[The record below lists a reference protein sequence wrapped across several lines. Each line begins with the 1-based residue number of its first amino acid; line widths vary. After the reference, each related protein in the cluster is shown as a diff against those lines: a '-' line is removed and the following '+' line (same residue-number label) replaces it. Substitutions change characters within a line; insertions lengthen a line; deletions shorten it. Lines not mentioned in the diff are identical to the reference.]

1 VSVYNAVVLRS
12 IKRNMSR
19 VKNKKLPTIAGHKL
33 LYECNLRCK
42 MCPFWRRPDSKLLS
56 MDQEIAMMEKLKEAG
71 VSYLG
76 FEGGEPLLRND
87 TPDILRESHKRFHT
101 SMVTN
106 GWRLEKKIKDIS
118 NSLDFLFVS
127 IDGNKEVHDT
137 MRGMSGSFEH
147 AIRGINASKHA
158 VPVAMSSTITREN
171 IDTVQDILDIGNDLD
186 VPINFQIEYDY
197 STAEKISP
205 EKDKLL
211 SVLNMLI
218 DSKKNDGP
226 IMNTVQYFES
236 IKNSWFYGIKWEC
249 RPWLTINI
257 DPEGRVVTPCY
268 IINEYSGT
276 DYVWNMD
283 IKKMWNSFDWEPYR
297 SCNKCALSCYLEP
310 SLFKWTKPA
319 MVKSR
324 IIDATIDYIKFSAS
338 RKGY

>member
-1 VSVYNAVVLRS
+1 MSVYNAVVLRS

-56 MDQEIAMMEKLKEAG
+56 MKQEIAMMEKLKEGG

-87 TPDILRESHKRFHT
+87 TPDILKESHKRFHT

-106 GWRLEKKIKDIS
+106 GWRLEKKINEIH
-118 NSLDFLFVS
+118 NYLDFLFVS
-127 IDGNKEVHDT
+127 IDGNREVHDT
-137 MRGMSGSFEH
+137 MRGMQGSFEH
-147 AIRGINASKHA
+147 AVSGINASKHM
-158 VPVAMSSTITREN
+158 VPVAMSSTITRDN
-171 IDTVQDILDIGNDLD
+171 IDSIGDILDLGDELE

-205 EKDKLL
+205 EKEKLL
-211 SVLNMLI
+211 TALNMLI
-218 DSKKNDGP
+218 DRKKADGP
-226 IMNTVQYFES
+226 IMNTVQYFEA
-236 IKNSWFYGIKWEC
+236 IRDSWFYGYKWEC

-268 IINEYSGT
+268 IINEYSGS
-276 DYVWNMD
+276 DYIWNLD

-297 SCNKCALSCYLEP
+297 TCNKCALSCYLEP
-310 SLFKWTKPA
+310 SLFKWTRPA

-338 RKGY
+338 KRNF